1 MALQSNTTIRIGSQD
16 ITSFKEYF
24 IDQRIAEHHYFYVV
38 CPLEYLENVNGELTA
53 NTQQMLGE
61 TITIETTSDFESED
75 HNPLKFKGIITQI
88 ENHKN
93 IQGKQSDLVVF
104 SGYSSTIILDDGP
117 HNNSFSESTISD
129 ILGQVYQ
136 QYDQSKLETII
147 NPAHSDAL
155 HYSVQNSES
164 AYNYTKRLAAQYGEW
179 FFYNG
184 VQLNFGTPENTEAIT
199 LKHNVNLKKYSIS
212 LDPSPTKYTFITN
225 NYLTEEVLEKSTTD
239 INTSLE
245 GLNAITNTKSDD
257 LYAQNTQLYINTY
270 HDNQVQQRL
279 DKLTELNI
287 KSTQVNQVKI
297 KGVSDN
303 PAVYIGQTVT
313 IMDGE
318 VNQGTYRITKVTHS
332 SNDNGDYSNSFEGI
346 TANMDAYPLT
356 NIAAHPKSG
365 TQVAKVV
372 NNVDPDGLSRVQ
384 VQFPWQVTNNQST
397 PWIRV
402 LTPHSGLDKGFHF
415 IPEIEE
421 EVLVGFEGGNAE
433 RPFVMGALYTGV
445 NKPEEWQT
453 DANNVKAIRTRS
465 GHTIELNDTEG
476 EEKINIYDNE
486 GSIITFDTQAKSL
499 TINATETIDIG
510 AKNINIIAEE
520 NINIKAQG
528 DIVKA
533 AQGDISIQSQG
544 ATDIQATGDASL
556 VSTGAVTVEATSD
569 ATLSGVNAVVSGSA
583 SAELS
588 GAQAKVAG
596 SAMAEVSGG
605 IVKIN

>member
-1 MALQSNTTIRIGSQD
+1 MALQSNTTIRIGSQE

-24 IDQRIAEHHYFYVV
+24 INQKIAEHHYFYVV
-38 CPLEYLENVNGELTA
+38 CPLESLEDINGELTA

-61 TITIETTSDFESED
+61 TIIIETSSDFDSED
-75 HNPLKFKGIITQI
+75 YNPLEFKGIITQI
-88 ENHKN
+88 ENRKD
-93 IQGKQSDLVVF
+93 IQGTQSDLIVF
-104 SGYSSTIILDDGP
+104 SGYSSSIILDDGP
-117 HNNSFSESTISD
+117 HYNSFSEATLSD
-129 ILGQVYQ
+129 ILGEVFQ

-147 NPAHSDAL
+147 NPTNTEAL
-155 HYSVQNSES
+155 HYSVQNAES
-164 AYNYTKRLAAQYGEW
+164 AFSYTKRLAAQYGEW

-184 VQLNFGTPENTEAIT
+184 TQLNFGTPENPEAIL
-199 LKHNVNLKKYSIS
+199 LKHTINLKKYSLS
-212 LDPSPTKYTFITN
+212 LDPSPAKYKFFTN
-225 NYLTEEVLEKSTTD
+225 NYLTEEVFEKSTSE
-239 INTSLE
+239 INTGAD
-245 GLNAITNTKSDD
+245 GLNAITSSKSDEI
-257 LYAQNTQLYINTY
+257 YVQETQFYVNTY
-270 HDNQVQQRL
+270 DDTQVQQRL
-279 DKLTELNI
+279 DNLTELNKKANEI
-287 KSTQVNQVKI
+287 NQVKV

-303 PAVYIGQTVT
+303 PAVFIGQIVT

-318 VNQGTYRITKVTHS
+318 ISQGSFRITKVQHN
-332 SNDNGDYSNSFEGI
+332 SNDNGDYNNSFEGVSASI
-346 TANMDAYPLT
+346 DAYPHT
-356 NIAAHPKSG
+356 NITAHPKSG
-365 TQVAKVV
+365 TQVAKVL
-372 NNVDPDGLSRVQ
+372 NNVDPDGLSRIQ
-384 VQFPWQVTNNQST
+384 VQFPWQVENNGST

-486 GSIITFDTQAKSL
+486 GSIITFDTQAQSL

-520 NINIKAQG
+520 NINIQAQG
-528 DIVKA
+528 NITKA
-533 AQGDISIQSQG
+533 AEGDISIQSQG
-544 ATDIQATGDASL
+544 ATNIQATGDASL
-556 VSTGAVTVEATSD
+556 VSSGAVTVEATSD

-605 IVKIN
+605 IVKVN